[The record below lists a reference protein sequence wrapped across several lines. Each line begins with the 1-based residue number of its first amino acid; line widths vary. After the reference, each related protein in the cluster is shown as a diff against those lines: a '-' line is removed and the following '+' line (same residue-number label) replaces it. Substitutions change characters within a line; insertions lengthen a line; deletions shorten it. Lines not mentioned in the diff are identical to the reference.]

1 MGVNLIIYEFDS
13 LHMPVISIRID
24 EKLKKKMDELSY
36 INWSEIIRRKIE
48 EVIEEEE
55 KKKKGKRKDYKRIAE
70 ASVKSY
76 EFFLNYGGK
85 SSEEIIREW
94 RDKNWQL

>member
-1 MGVNLIIYEFDS
+1 
-13 LHMPVISIRID
+13 MPIISIRVDD
-24 EKLKKKMDELSY
+24 ELKKKMDELSY
-36 INWSEIIRRKIE
+36 INWSEVIRRKIE

-55 KKKKGKRKDYKRIAE
+55 RKRKKEKDYKRIAE
-70 ASVKSY
+70 ASLKSC

-85 SSEEIIREW
+85 KSEEVIREW